1 MKIVRLLA
9 VATLL
14 VLAACGSST
23 GASDGPSPG
32 VTGVVWLAP
41 TCPVEQEG
49 QPCDAERAGQVKVT
63 LSEPATGDEA
73 TGRAVATATS
83 DDRGRFTIA
92 VEPGSYLLNADAGM
106 FCKPMPVEV
115 LAGDP
120 VTVDLSCDTGIR

>member
-1 MKIVRLLA
+1 MNAVR
-9 VATLL
+9 LL
-14 VLAACGSST
+14 VLAPLLAMAACGAST
-23 GASDGPSPG
+23 GASDEPSTG

-41 TCPVEQEG
+41 ICPVEQEG
-49 QPCDAERAGQVKVT
+49 EPCDAERAGQVKVT

-73 TGRAVATATS
+73 TGRTVGTATS

-92 VEPGSYLLNADAGM
+92 VEPGSYLLTADAGM

-120 VTVDLSCDTGIR
+120 VSVDLSCDTGIR